1 MAASHSTQAETATET
16 VKHLQLFQGGEWV
29 SRTVTA
35 NSIGELRVALDIPD
49 AVQIKIGET
58 LYTNNNDD
66 MPTNTTNEDGSV
78 RPLFVGWQ
86 ANNKTGG
93 KS

>member
-1 MAASHSTQAETATET
+1 MANNSTET
-16 VKHLQLFQGGEWV
+16 TPVVRHLQIHQGGEWV
-29 SRTVTA
+29 SRTVTV
-35 NSIGELRVALDIPD
+35 NSIGELRVELDIPD

-66 MPTNTTNEDGSV
+66 MPTNTINEDGSV

-93 KS
+93 LS